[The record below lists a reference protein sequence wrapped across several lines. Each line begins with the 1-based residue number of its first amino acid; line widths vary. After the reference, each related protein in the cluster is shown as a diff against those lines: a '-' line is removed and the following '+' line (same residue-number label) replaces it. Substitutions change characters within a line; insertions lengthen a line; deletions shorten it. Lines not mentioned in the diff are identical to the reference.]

1 MIGEGRPGMQNPA
14 PFDIPASRRKWPRIL
29 AVALAVMLVGMAGA
43 VTAAGAGQ
51 GRCHALLAQAGSPE
65 AALQTLFSREWQA
78 RLAHDPFSAT
88 MLGEHVFDDAVP
100 DPSPKAQRRWLRF
113 NRDLLA
119 LLACI
124 PREDLDEHAR
134 LNAALFGWMLRDRLA
149 NGRFRP
155 WRLPFVSDSGFHT
168 EPLFVIDATPF
179 AGEADYERYIARLK
193 KLPRYIRQHIR
204 NMRTGLAEGFSM
216 PRAVLAGALTSFDRL
231 AAPAR
236 PEDSPFF
243 QPFREIPKAIP
254 PGHRAKLIARGR
266 KVVAEAVLPAYRAL
280 ARFMHEEYLP
290 RARQSLAAT
299 ALPDG
304 RAYYRQQI
312 RHYTTLDL
320 TPEEIHRIGLAEV
333 RRIRARMEAVKRR
346 TGFKGDLSA
355 FFTYLRQEPRFYAK
369 TPRQLL
375 ERAAWITKRID
386 GLLPAWFGRLPRMPY
401 GVAPVPAE
409 IAPNYT
415 TGRYWPAIPG
425 VRGGLF
431 LVNTYAL
438 DKRPLYELP
447 ALALHEAVPGH
458 HLQISLAR
466 ELESVP
472 SFRRELYIS
481 AFGEGW
487 ALYAEGL
494 GEEMGIYETPYELM
508 GRLSYDMWRAARLVV
523 DTGIHALG
531 WSRQQAIAFLREN
544 TALSEHN
551 IETEVDRYIS
561 WPAQA
566 LSYKL
571 GELTIRRL
579 RREAKEAL
587 GDKFDIRA
595 FHDAVLAE
603 GALPLPILEERIR
616 AWIAEQR

>member
-1 MIGEGRPGMQNPA
+1 MSAIWRKGLRVLGVMVAGMLLGLTGA
-14 PFDIPASRRKWPRIL
+14 A
-29 AVALAVMLVGMAGA
+29 MAAKTGL
-43 VTAAGAGQ
+43 
-51 GRCHALLAQAGSPE
+51 GRCRPFLAQAGSPE
-65 AALQTLFSREWQA
+65 AALQTLFAREWQA

-88 MLGEHVFDDAVP
+88 MLGEHVFDDEVP
-100 DPSPKAQRRWLRF
+100 DASPKAQRRWLRF

-124 PREDLDEHAR
+124 PRDALGDEAR
-134 LNAALFGWMLRDRLA
+134 LDADLFGWMLRDRLA

-155 WRLPFVSDSGFHT
+155 WRLPFLSDSGFHT

-193 KLPRYIRQHIR
+193 KLPRYIKQHIR

-216 PRAVLAGALTSFDRL
+216 PRAVLPGALVSFDRL
-231 AAPAR
+231 AAPERA
-236 PEDSPFF
+236 EDSPFF
-243 QPFREIPKAIP
+243 QPFREMPTTIPATR
-254 PGHRAKLIARGR
+254 RAKLIARGR
-266 KVVAEAVLPAYRAL
+266 KVIADAVLPAYRTL
-280 ARFMHEEYLP
+280 ARFMHAEYLP
-290 RARQSLAAT
+290 RARRTLAAT

-312 RHYTTLDL
+312 RSYTTLDL
-320 TPEEIHRIGLAEV
+320 APEEIHRIGLAEV
-333 RRIRARMEAVKRR
+333 RRIRARMEEVKRR
-346 TGFKGDLSA
+346 AGFSGDLAA
-355 FFTYLRQEPRFYAK
+355 FFAYLRRDPQFYAH

-375 ERAAWITKRID
+375 EHAAWIAKRID

-466 ELESVP
+466 ELKSVP
-472 SFRRELYIS
+472 AFRRELYIS

-579 RREAKEAL
+579 RREAEEAL
-587 GDKFDIRA
+587 GDGFDIRA

-603 GALPLPILEERIR
+603 GALPLPILEKRIR
-616 AWIAEQR
+616 RWIAGPR

>member
-1 MIGEGRPGMQNPA
+1 MRLSRSFGMTVARRRRLLAAGLLGAAALLLGLAGE
-14 PFDIPASRRKWPRIL
+14 
-29 AVALAVMLVGMAGA
+29 AVAAK
-43 VTAAGAGQ
+43 AASA
-51 GRCHALLAQAGSPE
+51 RCRDLLAEAGTPA
-65 AALQTLFSREWQA
+65 AALRTLFAREWQA

-100 DPSPKAQRRWLRF
+100 DASPRAQRRWLRF
-113 NRDLLA
+113 NRELLA

-124 PREDLDEHAR
+124 PRDALDDEAR
-134 LNAALFGWMLRDRLA
+134 LNAELFAWMLRDRLA

-155 WRLPFVSDSGFHT
+155 WRLPFLSDSGFHT

-193 KLPRYIRQHIR
+193 KLPRYIRQHIH
-204 NMRTGLAEGFSM
+204 NMRTGLREGFSM
-216 PRAVLAGALTSFDRL
+216 PRAVLPGALVSFDRL
-231 AAPAR
+231 AAPER
-236 PEDSPFF
+236 PDESPFF
-243 QPFREIPKAIP
+243 QPFREMPTTIPA
-254 PGHRAKLIARGR
+254 RQRRKLIARGR
-266 KVVAEAVLPAYRAL
+266 KVIADAVLPAYRLL

-290 RARQSLAAT
+290 RARRTLAAT

-320 TPEEIHRIGLAEV
+320 APEEIHRIGLAEV
-333 RRIRARMEAVKRR
+333 RRIRARMEEVKRQA
-346 TGFKGDLSA
+346 GFSGDLAA
-355 FFTYLRQEPRFYAK
+355 FFAFLRRDPRFYAR

-375 ERAAWITKRID
+375 EHAAWIAKRID

-438 DKRPLYELP
+438 DTRPLYELP
-447 ALALHEAVPGH
+447 ALTLHEAVPGH

-466 ELESVP
+466 ELKSVP
-472 SFRRELYIS
+472 AFRRELYIS

-494 GEEMGIYETPYELM
+494 GEEMGIYKTPYELM

-531 WSRQQAIAFLREN
+531 WSREQAIAFLRAN

-579 RREAKEAL
+579 RHEAEEAL
-587 GDKFDIRA
+587 GNRFDIRA

-603 GALPLPILEERIR
+603 GALPLPLLEARIR
-616 AWIAEQR
+616 AWIAERR